1 MSPLRLLLPLV
12 LILPLTAHRLDAS
25 GSVPVTGEAVVLV
38 VPDQVVITLGIE
50 SRAPQVAEAKVQ
62 NDAVLTKV
70 LAALASMKID
80 ATQVRTDCLEIAPY
94 YRSNENLQPDY
105 FSVSRTLTITLIRTD
120 VVDQVLTDSITAGV
134 THIHNV
140 EFRTTDLRRHRDDA
154 RRKAIQAAKDK
165 ATLLAS
171 EVGLKLGAAT
181 DINEDSNDYYGNSMF
196 RRRADNRYQ
205 NAVNRAGSDAVG
217 DTLVPAGMLAVRA
230 SVRVTF
236 LLD

>member
-1 MSPLRLLLPLV
+1 MSIRHFVLPLLFLLP
-12 LILPLTAHRLDAS
+12 ITTPLLAG
-25 GSVPVTGEAVVLV
+25 GSVPVTGEAVILV
-38 VPDQVVITLGIE
+38 IPDHVVVTLGIE
-50 SRAPQVAEAKVQ
+50 TRMPHVAEAKVQ

-70 LAALASMKID
+70 LAAFATMKIE
-80 ATQVRTDCLEIAPY
+80 ANQVRTDCLEIAPY
-94 YRSNENLQPDY
+94 YRVSENLQPEY
-105 FSVSRTLTITLIRTD
+105 FSVSRTLTITLTHID
-120 VVDQVLTDSITAGV
+120 QVDQVLTDSITAGV

-140 EFRTTDLRRHRDDA
+140 EFRTTDLRKHRDDA

-165 ATLLAS
+165 ATLLAG

-205 NAVNRAGSDAVG
+205 NAVNRGGSDAIG